1 MPSIQQFDRFAFVVG
16 APRCGTTAIA
26 RFLAKHPEIAFSAVK
41 EPHFFSQHDLR
52 GLPAK
57 ELEQI
62 VQDEY
67 LERFFAGRGEGSRIG
82 GDGSVSYLYTPEQ
95 MEAILRLWPE
105 SRFIVAVRDP
115 LAMLPSLHQRLIYI
129 GDETLCEFQD
139 AWAATPERAAGRKIP
154 RSCVDP
160 RWLRYDEAGR
170 LATYVER
177 LFATV
182 GRERCQVV
190 VFDDLVTDPAGQG
203 NRILDFLGLEAFDSV
218 ELKPARSSSGVRSPW
233 LQRLLKRPPK
243 PLRTLFAGKHYMRRV
258 AEPAKAAKSDGAAVE
273 AVMTVRKRLIKWNR
287 IPAAD
292 IPVPLHVQQ
301 DIRARLRGEVD
312 RLGELIGRDLSHWL
326 QPSAGKSKLASP
338 YE

>member
-1 MPSIQQFDRFAFVVG
+1 MPSIKQFDRFAFVVG

-52 GLPAK
+52 GLSEE
-57 ELEQI
+57 ELERT
-62 VQDEY
+62 VEEEY
-67 LERFFAGRGEGSRIG
+67 LGRFFTKGKAGRIG
-82 GDGSVSYLYTPEQ
+82 GDGSVSYLYAPEQ

-129 GDETLCEFQD
+129 GDETLRDFQD

-154 RSCVDP
+154 RSCIDP

-182 GRERCQVV
+182 GRDRCLVV
-190 VFDDLVTDPAGQG
+190 VFDDLVADPAGQG
-203 NRILDFLGLEAFDSV
+203 ARILDFLGLEAIDTI
-218 ELKPARSSSGVRSPW
+218 ELKPARSTSNVRYPW

-243 PLRTLFAGKHYMRRV
+243 ALRSLLAGKHFLRRMNGTRK
-258 AEPAKAAKSDGAAVE
+258 PDGAAFE
-273 AVMTVRKRLIKWNR
+273 AVMTVRKRLIRWNR
-287 IPAAD
+287 VPAPD
-292 IPVPLHVQQ
+292 LCVPLHVQH
-301 DIRARLRGEVD
+301 DIRARLRDEVD
-312 RLGELIGRDLSHWL
+312 RLGELIDRDLSHWL
-326 QPSAGKSKLASP
+326 QPAAGSSKLASP
-338 YE
+338 

>member
-52 GLPAK
+52 GLSAAD
-57 ELEQI
+57 LERT
-62 VQDEY
+62 VEEEY
-67 LERFFAGRGEGSRIG
+67 LGRFFGGITEQDRIG

-115 LAMLPSLHQRLIYI
+115 LAMLPSLHRRLIYI
-129 GDETLCEFQD
+129 GDETLRNFQD
-139 AWAATPERAAGRKIP
+139 AWAATPERAAGRRIP
-154 RSCVDP
+154 RSCIEP

-182 GRERCQVV
+182 GRERCMVV
-190 VFDDLVTDPAGQG
+190 VFDDLVADPAGQG
-203 NRILDFLGLEAFDSV
+203 VQILDFLGLDSTV
-218 ELKPARSSSGVRSPW
+218 AIELKPARSSSSVRSPW

-243 PLRTLFAGKHYMRRV
+243 RLRTLLAGKHYQSRM
-258 AEPAKAAKSDGAAVE
+258 AETPKTDGAAIE
-273 AVMTVRKRLIKWNR
+273 AVMTFRKRLIAWNR
-287 IPAAD
+287 IPASS
-292 IPVPLHVQQ
+292 PSVPLHVQE
-301 DIRARLRGEVD
+301 DIRARLRDEVD

-326 QPSAGKSKLASP
+326 QPGTGSNKLASP
-338 YE
+338 

>member
-52 GLPAK
+52 
-57 ELEQI
+57 ELSVKDLERTVEEQ
-62 VQDEY
+62 Y
-67 LERFFAGRGEGSRIG
+67 LHRFFAGPGGDSRIG

-95 MEAILRLWPE
+95 MEAILRLWPN

-129 GDETLCEFQD
+129 GDETLRDFQD

-154 RSCVDP
+154 RSCIDP

-182 GRERCQVV
+182 GRERCLVV
-190 VFDDLVTDPAGQG
+190 VFDDLVCDPAGQG
-203 NRILDFLGLEAFDSV
+203 ARILDFLGLDANEAI
-218 ELKPARSSSGVRSPW
+218 ELKPARSTSNVRSPW

-243 PLRTLFAGKHYMRRV
+243 ALRTLLAGKHFRKRMNGS
-258 AEPAKAAKSDGAAVE
+258 PPPDGAAFE

-292 IPVPLHVQQ
+292 LSVPLHVQH
-301 DIRARLRGEVD
+301 DIRARLRDEVD

-326 QPSAGKSKLASP
+326 QPAAGNSKLASP

>member
-1 MPSIQQFDRFAFVVG
+1 MPSIEQFDRFAFVVG

-26 RFLAKHPEIAFSAVK
+26 RFLAKHREIAFSAVK

-52 GLPAK
+52 GLSAK
-57 ELEQI
+57 DLERT
-62 VQDEY
+62 VEENY
-67 LERFFAGRGEGSRIG
+67 LDRFFAAPGAGSRIG

-95 MEAILRLWPE
+95 MEVILRLWPD

-129 GDETLCEFQD
+129 GDETLRDFQD

-154 RSCVDP
+154 RSCIDP

-182 GRERCQVV
+182 GQERCLVV

-203 NRILDFLGLEAFDSV
+203 ARILDFLGLEATDAI
-218 ELKPARSSSGVRSPW
+218 ELKSARSTSNVRYPR

-243 PLRTLFAGKHYMRRV
+243 PLRTLLAGKHFLRRMNGSP
-258 AEPAKAAKSDGAAVE
+258 EPDGAAFA
-273 AVMTVRKRLIKWNR
+273 AVMTVRKRLIQWNR
-287 IPAAD
+287 IPAPALC
-292 IPVPLHVQQ
+292 VPLHVQN
-301 DIRARLRGEVD
+301 DIRVRLRDEVD

-326 QPSAGKSKLASP
+326 QPAPGTSKLASP

>member
-1 MPSIQQFDRFAFVVG
+1 MPNIKQFDRFAFVVG

-52 GLPAK
+52 GLSEE
-57 ELEQI
+57 ELKRTVEE
-62 VQDEY
+62 EY
-67 LERFFAGRGEGSRIG
+67 LGRFFTKGKGGRIG

-129 GDETLCEFQD
+129 GDETLRDFQD

-154 RSCVDP
+154 RSCIDP

-182 GRERCQVV
+182 GRDRCLVV
-190 VFDDLVTDPAGQG
+190 VFDDLVADPAGQG
-203 NRILDFLGLEAFDSV
+203 ARILDFLGVKAIDSIK
-218 ELKPARSSSGVRSPW
+218 LKPARSTSNVRYPW

-243 PLRTLFAGKHYMRRV
+243 ALRTLLAGKHFLRRMNGTRK
-258 AEPAKAAKSDGAAVE
+258 PDGAAFE
-273 AVMTVRKRLIKWNR
+273 AVMTVRKRLIRWNR
-287 IPAAD
+287 VPAPD
-292 IPVPLHVQQ
+292 LCVPLDVQH
-301 DIRARLRGEVD
+301 DIRARLRDEVE
-312 RLGELIGRDLSHWL
+312 RLGELIERDLSHWL
-326 QPSAGKSKLASP
+326 QPAAGSSKLASP